1 MDVVVHRVFSN
12 VGTDKIVVLFR
23 VRVLELEKMTFDSS
37 HCLVS

>member
-1 MDVVVHRVFSN
+1 MDVVVHRGFSN

-23 VRVLELEKMTFDSS
+23 VGVLELEEMTFDSS